1 MSFEEYEERFKW
13 WKDGYVQWHAL
24 SVAIAELCVQTE
36 GILVDRAW
44 VTVDRV
50 LPLLSHN
57 VADSK
62 KGALWRPIRKLLRKA
77 RERRAEAQ
85 LRRLRINQGEEPA
98 ITPSQTTQRVQ
109 EQRNNTEMPYPP
121 PFSQDTYLQLEKSTT
136 EGQRRTA
143 AAFATEVGPTGIPFN
158 ADFSDM
164 STTASKSSPAI
175 LGGQTYASPSA
186 AMVVN
191 PVHQWTI
198 DFGDMDAPFEVAA
211 AAGDEPQ
218 QELDTMDWSAW
229 NDFVN
234 DANVSVEDSAT
245 TPSTGE
251 GKEADTQPVASSS
264 IITER
269 EMPVGSLFG

>member
-1 MSFEEYEERFKW
+1 MSVEEYEERFKW

-24 SVAIAELCVQTE
+24 SVALAELCVQTE
-36 GILVDRAW
+36 GVLVDRAW
-44 VTVDRV
+44 ATVDRV

-85 LRRLRINQGEEPA
+85 LRRLRINQGEEP
-98 ITPSQTTQRVQ
+98 TMPPSQTTERVQ
-109 EQRNNTEMPYPP
+109 KRNTELPYPP
-121 PFSQDTYLQLEKSTT
+121 PFNQDTYLQLEKGTA
-136 EGQRRTA
+136 EGQRRAA

-158 ADFSDM
+158 TNFDDM
-164 STTASKSSPAI
+164 NTTATTSSPAI
-175 LGGQTYASPSA
+175 LGGQTYASPPA
-186 AMVVN
+186 GMLVN
-191 PVHQWTI
+191 PAHQWTI
-198 DFGDMDAPFEVAA
+198 DFGDMDTPFEVAA
-211 AAGDEPQ
+211 AAGDVPQ

-234 DANVSVEDSAT
+234 DANVSLEDGAT
-245 TPSTGE
+245 TPSTSE
-251 GKEADTQPVASSS
+251 GKEADTQPVASSSS

-269 EMPVGSLFG
+269 EMPVGSLLG

>member
-24 SVAIAELCVQTE
+24 SVALAELCVQTE
-36 GILVDRAW
+36 GVLVDRAW
-44 VTVDRV
+44 ATVDRV

-85 LRRLRINQGEEPA
+85 LRRLRINQGEEPV
-98 ITPSQTTQRVQ
+98 IQPSRATEQVQQQRQ
-109 EQRNNTEMPYPP
+109 NTDLPYPP
-121 PFSQDTYLQLEKSTT
+121 PFSQETYLQLEKNTT
-136 EGQRRTA
+136 EGQRRVA
-143 AAFATEVGPTGIPFN
+143 AAIEVGPTGIPFN

-164 STTASKSSPAI
+164 STAGTTASPAI
-175 LGGQTYASPSA
+175 VGGQTYASPPAAILENSA
-186 AMVVN
+186 
-191 PVHQWTI
+191 HQWTI
-198 DFGDMDAPFEVAA
+198 DFGDMDTPFDAMA
-211 AAGDEPQ
+211 AAGDEPLQ

-234 DANVSVEDSAT
+234 DANVSLEDSAT
-245 TPSTGE
+245 TPSTNE

-269 EMPVGSLFG
+269 EMPVGF

>member
-13 WKDGYVQWHAL
+13 WKDGYVQWHAM
-24 SVAIAELCVQTE
+24 SVALAELCVQTE

-44 VTVDRV
+44 ATVDRV
-50 LPLLSHN
+50 LPLLSHK

-98 ITPSQTTQRVQ
+98 MPPSQTTERIQS
-109 EQRNNTEMPYPP
+109 RNHTEMPFPP
-121 PFSQDTYLQLEKSTT
+121 PYSQDTYLQLEKSTT
-136 EGQRRTA
+136 EGQRRVTA
-143 AAFATEVGPTGIPFN
+143 ATEVGPTGIPFSIN
-158 ADFSDM
+158 FSEM
-164 STTASKSSPAI
+164 STAASTASPATI
-175 LGGQTYASPSA
+175 GAQTYRSPPA
-186 AMVVN
+186 AMLVN
-191 PVHQWTI
+191 PLHQWTI
-198 DFGDMDAPFEVAA
+198 DFGDMDTPFEVAA

-234 DANVSVEDSAT
+234 DANVSLEDSAT
-245 TPSTGE
+245 TPSTSE
-251 GKEADTQPVASSS
+251 GKEADTQPVASSSS